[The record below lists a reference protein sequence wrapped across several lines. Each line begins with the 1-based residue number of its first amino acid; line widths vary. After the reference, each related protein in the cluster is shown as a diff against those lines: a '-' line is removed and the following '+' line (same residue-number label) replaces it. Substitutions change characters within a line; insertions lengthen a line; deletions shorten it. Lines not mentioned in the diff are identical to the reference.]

1 MSLTWTSIC
10 TIYVAILAA
19 SIANGG
25 VEGLVGCLRSI
36 LWLCVKGP
44 MGCLASLASSLWP
57 YVCSAVKGL
66 MGCLRSLASSLWPY
80 VCSVVS
86 EVAEEATNV
95 LNHPYVKGLMGCL
108 TSLASSLWPYVCSA
122 ASEVAECAGLDK
134 EEATDVCMDAENCGA
149 AWAVVA
155 ILGLFI
161 YCQFCWQRVRR
172 MCRKRSPKKQI
183 LTTRPV
189 HIQGSTLHKPPSKH
203 GSWTN
208 YWKAVMKRKD
218 LPKRCPCRGT
228 ILKGGKG
235 GNVHGAHVLFQDR
248 MGNYYG
254 GIVPVS
260 NTANRRGSEI
270 VDKCDIVTVLNFGQ
284 MTFEGKLMTNEDF
297 SVLLEPKEF
306 FRTETSYNKV
316 SYKKE
321 RQFNSILRVRSGQG
335 EPRIIVEGFVGGL
348 VKKQRIESTYTHHG
362 AANKYIYQLAQA
374 HLQQTE
380 ELNYL
385 SREHEPKIFKF
396 RPGPRPQPSIWR
408 WFINFTMTVIG
419 EIGDLTYLLVCLI
432 LADLIRLVFGILLIL
447 LFVRF
452 SPFFH
457 KDSFPQQ
464 TFDARE

>member
-1 MSLTWTSIC
+1 M
-10 TIYVAILAA
+10 
-19 SIANGG
+19 
-25 VEGLVGCLRSI
+25 
-36 LWLCVKGP
+36 
-44 MGCLASLASSLWP
+44 
-57 YVCSAVKGL
+57 
-66 MGCLRSLASSLWPY
+66 
-80 VCSVVS
+80 
-86 EVAEEATNV
+86 AEEATNV

-134 EEATDVCMDAENCGA
+134 EEATNVCMDAKNCGA

-172 MCRKRSPKKQI
+172 MRRKRSPKKQI
-183 LTTRPV
+183 LTTCPV
-189 HIQGSTLHKPPSKH
+189 HIQGSTLHKPPSKD

-218 LPKRCPCRGT
+218 LPKRCPCLGT

-284 MTFEGKLMTNEDF
+284 MTFEGKLMTNPTNSVRIIFRSRWLEMLYRVGDSDF
-297 SVLLEPKEF
+297 GLSRQRRSTPYEF
-306 FRTETSYNKV
+306 QH
-316 SYKKE
+316 
-321 RQFNSILRVRSGQG
+321 QFDSIICVRSGEG
-335 EPRIIVEGFVGGL
+335 EPRIIVEGL
-348 VKKQRIESTYTHHG
+348 VKKKRIKSTYTHHG

-419 EIGDLTYLLVCLI
+419 EIGDLTYLVWLI

-457 KDSFPQQ
+457 KDSSPQQ